1 MKRLPTRHSTRFTTR
16 CMTPRLQARDGGFT
30 LVEVLV
36 ALTIVA
42 LCLAAGLRAAGAMTS
57 NADRLGVNALAQWC
71 AENQLTEMRLTK
83 VFPGTGDNSFSCT
96 QLGRAFTGKLAVRN
110 TPNPNFRRVEAQVFD
125 DRERPLLTITTIVGR
140 Y

>member
-1 MKRLPTRHSTRFTTR
+1 MTRLSRSGGPLRRAHRGLR
-16 CMTPRLQARDGGFT
+16 AHGFT

-57 NADRLGVNALAQWC
+57 NSDRLATNALAQWC
-71 AENQLTEMRLTK
+71 AENELTEMRLTK
-83 VFPGTGDNSFSCT
+83 LFPGVGDSSFNCT
-96 QLGRAFTGKLAVRN
+96 QLGRDFTGKMTVRS

-125 DRERPLLTITTIVGR
+125 DQDRPLLTITTIVGR

>member
-1 MKRLPTRHSTRFTTR
+1 MRPAIHTRR
-16 CMTPRLQARDGGFT
+16 ARGFT

-57 NADRLGVNALAQWC
+57 NSDRLAINSLAQWC
-71 AENQLTEMRLTK
+71 AENELTEMRLTK
-83 VFPGTGDNSFSCT
+83 AFPGIGDNSVSCS
-96 QLGRAFTGKLAVRN
+96 QLGRDFNVKMIVRG

-125 DRERPLLTITTIVGR
+125 DRDRPLLTITTIVGR
-140 Y
+140 NS

>member
-1 MKRLPTRHSTRFTTR
+1 MTRAPHPSR
-16 CMTPRLQARDGGFT
+16 PRGFT

-57 NADRLGVNALAQWC
+57 NSDRLAINSLAQWC
-71 AENQLTEMRLTK
+71 AENELTEMRLTK
-83 VFPGTGDNSFSCT
+83 VFPSIGDNSISCS
-96 QLGRAFTGKLAVRN
+96 QLGRDFSVKMSVRG

-125 DRERPLLTITTIVGR
+125 DRDRPLLTITTIVGR
-140 Y
+140 NS

>member
-1 MKRLPTRHSTRFTTR
+1 MRPTSPARPA
-16 CMTPRLQARDGGFT
+16 PRDRGFT

-57 NADRLGVNALAQWC
+57 NSDRLAINSLAQWC
-71 AENQLTEMRLTK
+71 AENELTEMRLTK
-83 VFPGTGDNSFSCT
+83 AFPGIGDNSVSCS
-96 QLGRAFTGKLAVRN
+96 QLGRDFSVKMIVRG

-125 DRERPLLTITTIVGR
+125 DKDRPLLTITTIVGR
-140 Y
+140 NS

>member
-1 MKRLPTRHSTRFTTR
+1 MRPAIHTR
-16 CMTPRLQARDGGFT
+16 PARGFT

-57 NADRLGVNALAQWC
+57 NSDRLAINSLAQWC
-71 AENQLTEMRLTK
+71 AENELTEMRLTK
-83 VFPGTGDNSFSCT
+83 AFPGIGDNSISCS
-96 QLGRAFTGKLAVRN
+96 QLGRDFNVKMIVRG

-125 DRERPLLTITTIVGR
+125 DRDRPLLTITTIVGR
-140 Y
+140 NS

>member
-1 MKRLPTRHSTRFTTR
+1 MRGTRRTR
-16 CMTPRLQARDGGFT
+16 QARGFT

-57 NADRLGVNALAQWC
+57 NSDRLAINSLAQWC
-71 AENQLTEMRLTK
+71 AENELTEMRLTK
-83 VFPGTGDNSFSCT
+83 SFPSIGDNSISCS
-96 QLGRAFTGKLAVRN
+96 QLGRDFNVKMAVRG

-125 DRERPLLTITTIVGR
+125 DKDRPLLTITTIVGR
-140 Y
+140 NS

>member
-1 MKRLPTRHSTRFTTR
+1 MTAPRRFPRRQGLALRPT
-16 CMTPRLQARDGGFT
+16 AGFT

-57 NADRLGVNALAQWC
+57 NADRLAVNSLAQWC
-71 AENQLTEMRLTK
+71 AENELTEMRLTK
-83 VFPGTGDNSFSCT
+83 AFPGVGDNSFSCT
-96 QLGRAFTGKLAVRN
+96 QLGRDFSGKMAVRS

-125 DRERPLLTITTIVGR
+125 DQNRPLLTITTIVGR

>member
-1 MKRLPTRHSTRFTTR
+1 MRGTRRTR
-16 CMTPRLQARDGGFT
+16 QARGFT

-57 NADRLGVNALAQWC
+57 NSDRLAINSLAQWC
-71 AENQLTEMRLTK
+71 AENELTEMRLTK
-83 VFPGTGDNSFSCT
+83 VFPSIGDNSISCS
-96 QLGRAFTGKLAVRN
+96 QLGRDFSVKMSVRG

-125 DRERPLLTITTIVGR
+125 DRDRPLLTITTIVGR
-140 Y
+140 NS

>member
-1 MKRLPTRHSTRFTTR
+1 MIPARHLPRSR
-16 CMTPRLQARDGGFT
+16 GFT

-57 NADRLGVNALAQWC
+57 NSDRLAINSLAQWC
-71 AENQLTEMRLTK
+71 AENELTELRLTRT
-83 VFPGTGDNSFSCT
+83 FPSIGDNNVSCA
-96 QLGRAFTGKLAVRN
+96 QLGRDFSVKMSVRG

-125 DRERPLLTITTIVGR
+125 DRDRPLLTITTIVGR
-140 Y
+140 NS

>member
-1 MKRLPTRHSTRFTTR
+1 MRRPLKLTTPAGR
-16 CMTPRLQARDGGFT
+16 PLRELGFT

-57 NADRLGVNALAQWC
+57 NSDRLAINSLAQWC
-71 AENQLTEMRLTK
+71 AENELTEMRLTK
-83 VFPGTGDNSFSCT
+83 AFPGIGDNSVSCT
-96 QLGRAFTGKLAVRN
+96 QLGRDFNVKMIVRG

-125 DRERPLLTITTIVGR
+125 DKDRPLLTITTIVGR
-140 Y
+140 NS

>member
-1 MKRLPTRHSTRFTTR
+1 MRPAIHTRR
-16 CMTPRLQARDGGFT
+16 ARGFT

-57 NADRLGVNALAQWC
+57 NSDRLAINSLAQWC
-71 AENQLTEMRLTK
+71 AENELTEMRLTK
-83 VFPGTGDNSFSCT
+83 AFPGIGDNSISCS
-96 QLGRAFTGKLAVRN
+96 QLGRDFNVKMIVRG

-125 DRERPLLTITTIVGR
+125 DRDRPLLTITTIVGR
-140 Y
+140 NS